1 MPYIGRSSNFG
12 VRTRFLYTA
21 TASQTTFS
29 GTDTQNL
36 TLSYSDSNFIDVHQN
51 GVLLKVVDDYT
62 ATSGTSVVLATG
74 ATASDVIEITVY
86 DVFSIANHIKKTGDA
101 MAGAL
106 TNIDIDGTELIL
118 DADGDTSITA
128 DTDDQIDIRIAG
140 ADDFQFTANT
150 FTILSGST
158 LVNLGNAIQS
168 NAGITI
174 DNITIDG
181 TEIDLSSGNLTIDVA
196 GGIILDTDA
205 GELQVHDGGTEYVQ
219 FKKR

>member
-106 TNIDIDGTELIL
+106 TNIDIDGTELVL

-128 DTDDQIDIRIAG
+128 DTDDQIDIKIAG
-140 ADDFQFTANT
+140 SDVYQITATKNRP
-150 FTILSGST
+150 
-158 LVNLGNAIQS
+158 
-168 NAGITI
+168 
-174 DNITIDG
+174 
-181 TEIDLSSGNLTIDVA
+181 
-196 GGIILDTDA
+196 
-205 GELQVHDGGTEYVQ
+205 
-219 FKKR
+219 KRKRVSLRC